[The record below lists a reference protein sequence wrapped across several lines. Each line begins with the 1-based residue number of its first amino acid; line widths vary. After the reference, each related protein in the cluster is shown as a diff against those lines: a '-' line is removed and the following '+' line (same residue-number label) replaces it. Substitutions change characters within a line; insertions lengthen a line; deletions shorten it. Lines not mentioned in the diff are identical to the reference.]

1 MAGEIVACELVKLAC
16 KRHLRDLETG
26 GSRGLV
32 WRPDAAQYRI
42 GFYPRFLRHSKG
54 EWARKPVELA
64 PWQKFIVGSVYGWK
78 RADGTRRFRYVY
90 QEVARKNGKST
101 MLAGVGLD
109 MLVCDG
115 EPGAEVYAA
124 ATKKDQARIIFEEA
138 KRMVGSSPALTNAL
152 NKFKLNISID
162 ATASKFEPLSSD
174 ENTLDGLNPHCVLID
189 ELHKHKTRALL
200 DVMDT
205 AVGARR
211 QPLIWIITTAGD
223 DNPASVYANEH
234 GYAVD
239 VLEGTLE
246 NDSVFAF
253 VATIDSKPRD
263 EVLTGISALRHLDET
278 CICGNVPPTLVKQ
291 FLSEACANHATDG
304 GGKKTRLA
312 NVPIIPIGPITQKDC
327 VSPATTDPLSSPTPL
342 EKSEPT
348 PLPPNG
354 VGLTQTD
361 VEQSPLNTGQSQTQ
375 SEKRSPRDDWRTT
388 ESPKPN
394 TTNAMPNSKGGA
406 GYAGKDPGLYAW
418 ITNTARKLFG
428 DFSAGNAIREL
439 VFSETLRNIYFAHSP
454 TCAARKAQLKDNGLL
469 VTIPAD
475 RWDDPAAWAKANP
488 NLGISVKL
496 DDLERQALKAK
507 GSPSALNAFKRLRLN
522 VRTSD
527 TDRVID
533 AETWNQNSS
542 GRWDPD
548 KLPQK
553 MRCWGGLDLSS
564 KIDITAWVKLF
575 EPDAAGV
582 MKVATRFWM
591 PADTI
596 DQRSDRDRAH
606 YRQWVNEG
614 WIEPTVGNVIDHDE
628 IYRAI
633 IADKDRFTIES
644 MAFDPWSS
652 QQLGIKLN
660 GEGVEAFEFV
670 QGIRSYT
677 APTKELQALL
687 AARRLDHGDN
697 PVLRW
702 MAANLAVQRD
712 KNLNEMPHKA
722 HSTGRIDGMT
732 ALIMAIGRQMQPAE
746 ATGSIYDDPSNWG
759 ESDVAIQP

>member
-1 MAGEIVACELVKLAC
+1 MPRTSRKSPTISIDETTAWARSVLAGEVVACELVKLAC
-16 KRHLRDLETG
+16 KRHLRDLEEG
-26 GSRGLV
+26 GSRGLI
-32 WRPDAAQYRI
+32 WRPDAAQFRI

-54 EWARKPVELA
+54 EWARKPVELS

-138 KRMVGSSPALTNAL
+138 KRMVGSSPALSNAL

-205 AVGARR
+205 ALGARR

-239 VLEGTLE
+239 ILEGTLE
-246 NDSVFAF
+246 NDDVFAF
-253 VATIDSKPRD
+253 ISTID
-263 EVLTGISALRHLDET
+263 
-278 CICGNVPPTLVKQ
+278 
-291 FLSEACANHATDG
+291 
-304 GGKKTRLA
+304 
-312 NVPIIPIGPITQKDC
+312 KD
-327 VSPATTDPLSSPTPL
+327 
-342 EKSEPT
+342 
-348 PLPPNG
+348 
-354 VGLTQTD
+354 
-361 VEQSPLNTGQSQTQ
+361 
-375 SEKRSPRDDWRTT
+375 
-388 ESPKPN
+388 
-394 TTNAMPNSKGGA
+394 
-406 GYAGKDPGLYAW
+406 
-418 ITNTARKLFG
+418 
-428 DFSAGNAIREL
+428 
-439 VFSETLRNIYFAHSP
+439 
-454 TCAARKAQLKDNGLL
+454 
-469 VTIPAD
+469 D
-475 RWDDPAAWAKANP
+475 RWDDPVAWAKANP

-496 DDLERQALKAK
+496 DDLKRQALKAK